1 MKNNLFKKLIVCLL
15 TLVLITL
22 SAYSIAKDL
31 TKDLTSP
38 PYELLQGKPDKEK
51 LLIQAKWEE
60 ADSQTRESITAYF
73 ECKRDLAN
81 LNKRLDSA
89 KEEKKLIELQKDKA
103 RYDLKQLLLKVAFR
117 ITGGAV
123 VISTDVA
130 ADLYLAGR
138 AVKQAI
144 KESIT
149 SKDGEQVN
157 VQKKDAAEAQRLVS
171 EASKR
176 QQFVASLEKAL
187 VEAEQKVKAAEAN
200 RARVASRTPPKEQT
214 ASPPATP
221 QSPTKTEYQPLNPS
235 EIAVDDLLY
244 GRYDRPGV
252 PGNAI
257 DDLKFKLGRGK
268 PILDLTGEFARR
280 KGESVP
286 AWSKRVL
293 NTWAK
298 NNKKVIFDLTGIDDL
313 DDVLR
318 NQGLNKGKVTS
329 QELRHIKDNWVG
341 KGTGLF
347 NDNNVIFIRQENGK
361 VLKQP
366 RPW

>member
-15 TLVLITL
+15 TLVLVSL
-22 SAYSIAKDL
+22 SAYSIA
-31 TKDLTSP
+31 KDLTSP

-51 LLIQAKWEE
+51 LLIIGRWQDDTDNLTK
-60 ADSQTRESITAYF
+60 ESITAYF